1 MNGSTTLL
9 AVALLA
15 AAACW
20 AQAVDPKAK
29 AATPASAA
37 ESDEGEGVEGRI
49 LGLGKL
55 RGALRQRH
63 QKRPSLIGAL
73 LGGHKHR
80 GGGQLPLGG
89 AHYGHAQGGQQHG
102 YQQAAQGFN
111 QGSQAFE
118 GQDKY
123 KNVQG
128 FRETKGY
135 RTEMGFEETSFN
147 RYGSG
152 TGAFQGGFNQ
162 HEAGKF
168 QQHGQQQSGFVAAP
182 VPHGGR

>member
-1 MNGSTTLL
+1 MNGCTTLL

-15 AAACW
+15 ACW
-20 AQAVDPKAK
+20 AQAADPKAT
-29 AATPASAA
+29 AATGASTA
-37 ESDEGEGVEGRI
+37 EPGEGEGVEGRI
-49 LGLGKL
+49 LGIGKL
-55 RGALRQRH
+55 RGTLRQLH
-63 QKRPSLIGAL
+63 NKRPSLIGTL
-73 LGGHKHR
+73 LRGHKYR
-80 GGGQLPLGG
+80 DGGQSPLGG
-89 AHYGHAQGGQQHG
+89 AHYGHVQGGQQHG

-162 HEAGKF
+162 HAAGKF
-168 QQHGQQQSGFVAAP
+168 QQQGQQQSGFVAAP
-182 VPHGGR
+182 APYGRR

>member
-1 MNGSTTLL
+1 MNGGT
-9 AVALLA
+9 VLLA
-15 AAACW
+15 AVLTVVVCWSVAA
-20 AQAVDPKAK
+20 DPVK
-29 AATPASAA
+29 PAPPPTAAA
-37 ESDEGEGVEGRI
+37 ESGQEEGVDGRI

-55 RGALRQRH
+55 FRH
-63 QKRPSLIGAL
+63 LHNKRPSRIGSL
-73 LGGHKHR
+73 LRGHKYNREGH
-80 GGGQLPLGG
+80 QVPLGG
-89 AHYGHAQGGQQHG
+89 AHYGHVEGGQQHG

-123 KNVQG
+123 KNLQG

-152 TGAFQGGFNQ
+152 TGGFQGGFNQ
-162 HEAGKF
+162 HTAGKF
-168 QQHGQQQSGFVAAP
+168 QQHGQQQAGFVAAP
-182 VPHGGR
+182 GYGGR